1 MSGQDALMSGQQVN
15 VKDVADAKHV
25 GMGEVLVGAAV
36 NVASTYGSQ
45 KLSLGLGK

>member
-1 MSGQDALMSGQQVN
+1 
-15 VKDVADAKHV
+15 
-25 GMGEVLVGAAV
+25 MGEVLVGAAV